1 MMKRTIA
8 FLASLFTVFQFVS
21 AQTSLDINVSVES
34 ACDGLS
40 KGKAI
45 VTGVRYDFESLY
57 PSDSE
62 KEKAKVAGSYYI
74 DFEQK
79 DKVITV
85 LCSEAPKRFAIT
97 SLDDSIQSFW
107 DVQTIASLPS
117 LSRLSDLYGIRS
129 AQEEDVMNYVSN
141 LEKLGYTFDDPYLLS
156 YLYSLLLKVF
166 PNRKLDGFP
175 YSMNIVIANDDS
187 MNAYVFPNGTM
198 IINTG
203 LLANVHTEDELVA
216 IMAHEIG
223 HFAANHSLVNIQ
235 KQEQRANR
243 AEAWAALAT
252 VLAAGTE
259 VYMGSQGYYTG
270 GAFTATTAV
279 LSSAIVDSAMSQI
292 GIEYSRTQESDAD
305 DMAVAALGLLGYDTN
320 ALSTVL
326 SRMAELYNEEGNW
339 AAYYL
344 SGDHPSLN
352 ERIAKHG
359 QPDLRRD
366 HEFEKKVSF
375 AVTNMAV
382 SKYNLG
388 RFAQALKYVDQ
399 NIEIGVATDDD
410 YLIKANCLMNLR
422 NDKSSMSEALALIRK
437 AKTINSENINILKAE
452 ILAAIRL
459 EQFADAH
466 QLILEYQDR
475 LQDSMSLVEFGSPVY
490 NSLSDEFDWSRRMG
504 VKLAGWQKS

>member
-399 NIEIGVATDDD
+399 NIENGVATDDD

-466 QLILEYQDR
+466 QMILEYQDR

-504 VKLAGWQKS
+504 VKLAGW